1 MYIVCILYFYV
12 CIYFLNLSLM
22 VASVFS
28 RQYDLKKN
36 ARALF
41 ILLLSLAVIQGEQKL
56 IRR

>member
-12 CIYFLNLSLM
+12 YIYFLNLSL